1 MEIGVS
7 GTSLGLQHCTILVV
21 SGNIA
26 VFCLRLKSQVA
37 KEAPECR
44 FWRESFDVNPSG
56 VGSTRLVDAA
66 TAATAATAS
75 LTASE
80 SADTLTGS
88 VFFNSELP
96 TGGSGVIKSL

>member
-21 SGNIA
+21 SGDIA

-66 TAATAATAS
+66 TAATAS